1 VGIQFDL
8 QWNQPFSL
16 SVTVGNQLKTSTK
29 LLYSAVIGKGI
40 LRCLIAGVNTDPLP
54 EGVLL
59 NLLIS
64 VDPTAEAGVGAIT
77 IANLVAAN
85 PDGSAA
91 TVESAPLSI
100 QIQASSG
107 PQLTA
112 QAMRNAASFLPGPVS
127 PGELVSLFA
136 PIGTGGTPALL
147 FNGAAA
153 PVLYAGANQINA
165 IVPFGLDATQP
176 ASVQLQNAGQT
187 LGTVTLST
195 AATAPA
201 IFTDSSQGFGQ
212 GAILNQDY
220 SINSASHPAARG
232 SYVMIFG
239 TGFGLLN
246 GTVADGAIVN
256 AAVNFLLPVTASVS
270 GVQATVVYAGSAYG
284 LVAGAAQINILIPK
298 NIPANSAAP
307 ILVTVGSVSSP
318 NGVTVAIQ

>member
-1 VGIQFDL
+1 MPRRSVSARQVAALLFLACQSSVAATLSAPGQTASPGQSLDVPLSFSASGSTVVGIQFDL

-112 QAMRNAASFLPGPVS
+112 QGGGQLPG
-127 PGELVSLFA
+127 GTQLLVS
-136 PIGTGGTPALL
+136 
-147 FNGAAA
+147 
-153 PVLYAGANQINA
+153 
-165 IVPFGLDATQP
+165 
-176 ASVQLQNAGQT
+176 
-187 LGTVTLST
+187 ST
-195 AATAPA
+195 AAV
-201 IFTDSSQGFGQ
+201 FGPGRE
-212 GAILNQDY
+212 GAK
-220 SINSASHPAARG
+220 A
-232 SYVMIFG
+232 F
-239 TGFGLLN
+239 
-246 GTVADGAIVN
+246 
-256 AAVNFLLPVTASVS
+256 
-270 GVQATVVYAGSAYG
+270 
-284 LVAGAAQINILIPK
+284 
-298 NIPANSAAP
+298 
-307 ILVTVGSVSSP
+307 
-318 NGVTVAIQ
+318 

>member
-1 VGIQFDL
+1 
-8 QWNQPFSL
+8 
-16 SVTVGNQLKTSTK
+16 
-29 LLYSAVIGKGI
+29 
-40 LRCLIAGVNTDPLP
+40 
-54 EGVLL
+54 
-59 NLLIS
+59 
-64 VDPTAEAGVGAIT
+64 
-77 IANLVAAN
+77 
-85 PDGSAA
+85 
-91 TVESAPLSI
+91 
-100 QIQASSG
+100 
-107 PQLTA
+107 
-112 QAMRNAASFLPGPVS
+112 
-127 PGELVSLFA
+127 
-136 PIGTGGTPALL
+136 
-147 FNGAAA
+147 
-153 PVLYAGANQINA
+153 
-165 IVPFGLDATQP
+165 LDATQP